1 MKSQTK
7 ASDSVKLWSSS
18 HPISFNRKSIIV
30 SKLDI
35 VCIIAGVRSL
45 IKWVFGARANS
56 NG

>member
-7 ASDSVKLWSSS
+7 ATDSVKLWSSS